1 MDRAKCGHLI
11 RQSEHTSCVLS
22 FLLLLVGLNPQVEVT
37 YTMPARPQILQ
48 RRSIALSV
56 YQKIYMQGTKNKSL
70 QTTSKVIKTDHF
82 LLTCEF
88 HQINT
93 PVKKQKALTI
103 GKNLQ
108 WNW

>member
-1 MDRAKCGHLI
+1 
-11 RQSEHTSCVLS
+11 
-22 FLLLLVGLNPQVEVT
+22 
-37 YTMPARPQILQ
+37 
-48 RRSIALSV
+48 
-56 YQKIYMQGTKNKSL
+56 MQGTKNKSL